1 MKSSGKQA
9 KSETTSGATFAIAV
23 RDGADLFTVLRI
35 RRSPQGDVYVNWP
48 RGDPKH
54 NPHASY
60 HASGQ
65 HHQKSFN
72 HNFDRVYRQK
82 PDQSFQGTQRVEGTP
97 LNTTDP
103 RQWNDPC
110 NPPDHDD
117 VFEIPLS
124 ELRPEKYRHTV
135 TVDLVEPNHV
145 ADIVPEKAIVR
156 QAVFKDAVPWIVAT
170 LFETWDP
177 AEYDLAEN

>member
-1 MKSSGKQA
+1 MA
-9 KSETTSGATFAIAV
+9 KDANFGVGV
-23 RDGADLFTVLRI
+23 RDGAELFTVFRI

-48 RGDPKH
+48 RGHPKH

-72 HNFDRVYRQK
+72 RKIDLVYRQK
-82 PDQSFQGTQRVEGTP
+82 PDRSFQGTQRVAGTP

-103 RQWNDPC
+103 RQWNDPSESA
-110 NPPDHDD
+110 DYDD
-117 VFEIPLS
+117 VLEIPLS
-124 ELRPEKYRHTV
+124 ELRPETYRHTV

-145 ADIVPEKAIVR
+145 ADIVQEKRIVR
-156 QAVFKDAVPWIVAT
+156 QAVFKDVVPWIVAT
-170 LFETWDP
+170 LFETW
-177 AEYDLAEN
+177 A